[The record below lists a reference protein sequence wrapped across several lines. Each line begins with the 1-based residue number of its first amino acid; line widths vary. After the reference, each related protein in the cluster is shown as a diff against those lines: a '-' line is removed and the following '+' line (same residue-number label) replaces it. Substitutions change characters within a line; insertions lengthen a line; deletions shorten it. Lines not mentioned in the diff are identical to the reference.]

1 MLSEIKIEG
10 LYGLYSYTL
19 DLRSDRNPYCFVTG
33 SNGYGKT
40 TLLRMLDAL
49 YTRDFIKLSSIE
61 FDTLQLKFQDGYYI
75 RMNQHREY
83 DDDSSSDEVE
93 PNKVILTFTSQNEN
107 DPSSKEIYEW
117 ASDNAEGVKL
127 NNMTAYLASHPIYF
141 ITDKRLF
148 KGGNEDEPLES
159 RIQSFMQ
166 KLQLDLN
173 TRLQQGMMDAL
184 GPISKDE
191 YEKEMVRL
199 QPLIDDIVGYELVN
213 GNPVPPFS
221 EERSALCHT
230 CIVALDKALEGNVIG
245 RIANLDALRIVIEN
259 YSFANKHLEL
269 SPYFGFRFRADDEM
283 ESLLSFEQLSSGE
296 QHIMLMNYDVLFD
309 LEDETLVLID
319 EPELSFHIEWQ
330 GQFMANLKEMVAA
343 RKDLQF
349 IICTHAPEMFGY
361 DWSLSVDLYEQAT
374 QQQLHQH

>member
-117 ASDNAEGVKL
+117 ASDSAEGVKL

-173 TRLQQGMMDAL
+173 TRLQQGMMDTL

-199 QPLIDDIVGYELVN
+199 KPLIDDIVGYELVN

-296 QHIMLMNYDVLFD
+296 KHIMLMNYDVLFD

-361 DWSLSVDLYEQAT
+361 DWGLSVDLYEQAT
-374 QQQLHQH
+374 HQQLHQQ

>member
-61 FDTLQLKFQDGYYI
+61 FDTLQLKFQDGYYV
-75 RMNQHREY
+75 RVNQHREY

-93 PNKVILTFTSQNEN
+93 PNKVILTFTSRNEN